1 MAREEYGQTW
11 WGEQWLKALTKIDY
25 ANRIPRG
32 KSYARK
38 GLVKDINI
46 DKGEIHAKVQGSRPK
61 PYKVALSMAP
71 ISDATLGQFFD
82 KVMAYP
88 TIISKFHNGKIDPL
102 LLDISKEL
110 GIKLFPDAA
119 RDMNMSCSCP
129 DSAVPCKHIAA
140 ALYKV
145 CGDIDNDPF
154 TLFKFRNIDL
164 VKALDE
170 RGLTL
175 TQTEVAQVPTIDD
188 FYMQVESKLAD
199 KVLKTADIDY
209 TTLTHKHHE
218 VIKLLENT
226 PPFFTK
232 GNFRDVYSKNLLQIS
247 KLAAKIT
254 FQPEEL
260 QDYVP
265 HQAYFVDYDTEVAIS
280 WIDKKLII
288 GGIDLYHLY
297 NISAATLALY
307 HPSVGHFYT
316 LTEMALQL
324 ISKGLI
330 FPKIIKSD
338 NKYGIVWQ
346 ALILDNDVKNMILG
360 WPNVYP
366 IQDKTGKK
374 IGTLGTISAMVT
386 HLVNSLYRK
395 DKEDDMMTDIFFGGE
410 IYAFNGLSE
419 KSIPNSIQ
427 NWLKL
432 FEWDL
437 GSLQPL
443 FEVNEEPQDLFSID
457 IKIIDAEK
465 NIRTPEPFS
474 TFIKKTTDAAKLHD
488 IYKDLDLLSIYMA
501 GISDFINSKGS
512 RAITYDSTAFVDFLF
527 NIKPIMALLDIQVSL
542 PKSLKQLIRPKASGK
557 ISSSGS
563 GVSTG
568 IVGLSSI
575 LNFDWKVSLGD
586 QLVDVSAFQKI
597 VSEAGKL
604 IKYQGQY
611 IYINEAELA
620 ALQKKLSAKESLS
633 KIEILQT
640 ALSGDFDGAPIELTD
655 DVKKIIKELNT
666 TKNIDVPSSIV
677 ATLRPY
683 QVNGYSWL
691 VKNARIGVGSIIA
704 DDMGLGKTLQVITF
718 LTYLHQNKW
727 LDDRQALVIVP
738 TSLLPNWE
746 NEINKFSPTL
756 TSYSYYDNNRDLK
769 AAKKCQVVITTYGL
783 VRTDINKFKTHDWE
797 VVIIDE
803 AQNIKNPTSQQTKA
817 IKSLKAN
824 HHVAM
829 SGTPVENRLMDYWSV
844 MDFANSGLLSNKTSF
859 SKVFEKPIM
868 KERDHKAISKFKKI
882 TGPFLMRRMKT
893 DKSIINDLPDKVV
906 QDRYSVLTQSQ
917 AAIYQQVVN
926 ESMAIINSE
935 NIDDS
940 KSKFKKQGLVLQL
953 ILALKQI
960 CNHPTQFLKSGN
972 TDIDLSGKSRMLI
985 DTLESIIEAD
995 EKVLIF
1001 TQFKEMGD
1009 LLCAQIKDTFN
1020 IQPIWLHGA
1029 ISLNERKKMVEDFQQ
1044 LANKK
1049 IMILSLKAGG
1059 TGLNLTAANHVI
1071 HYDLWWNPAVEAQ
1084 ATDRAFRIGQ
1094 KKNVIVHRF
1103 ISKNTF
1109 EEKINLLINSKKDLA
1124 DMTVNTGEKW
1134 IGELNNQE
1142 IEALFSI
1149 SG

>member
-11 WGEQWLKALTKIDY
+11 WGEQWLNALTKIDY

-38 GLVKDINI
+38 GLVK
-46 DKGEIHAKVQGSRPK
+46 EIGLANGKIMAKVQGSKPK
-61 PYKVALSMAP
+61 PYTVSLSMTK
-71 ISDATLGQFFD
+71 ISDNILTQFFD
-82 KVMAYP
+82 KIMNYP
-88 TIISKFHNGKIDPL
+88 SIISKLNNGKIDPT

-110 GIKLFPDAA
+110 GMKLFPDTAH
-119 RDMNMSCSCP
+119 DMNMSCSCP

-140 ALYKV
+140 TLYKV
-145 CGDIDNDPF
+145 CSDIDNDPF
-154 TLFKFRNIDL
+154 TLFKFRNIEL
-164 VKALDE
+164 LKELNK

-175 TQTEVAQVPTIDD
+175 VENQESQIPAIDD
-188 FYMQVESKLAD
+188 FYGKMDHKDSTKDRE
-199 KVLKTADIDY
+199 ADIDY
-209 TTLTHKHHE
+209 TKLSNRHHE
-218 VIKLLENT
+218 VIKLLEDT

-232 GNFRDVYSKNLLQIS
+232 GNFKDVYSKSLLQIS
-247 KLAAKIT
+247 KVAAKIT
-254 FQPEEL
+254 FLPEEL
-260 QDYVP
+260 NE
-265 HQAYFVDYDTEVAIS
+265 FVKHEVYAVNYDTEVVMT
-280 WIDKKLII
+280 WYDKKLSVS
-288 GGIDLYHLY
+288 GIDLYHLY
-297 NISAATLALY
+297 TISPATLGLY

-316 LTEMALQL
+316 LIEIALQL
-324 ISKGLI
+324 ISKGLVY
-330 FPKIIKSD
+330 PKIIQSD
-338 NKYGIVWQ
+338 GMYGIVWQ
-346 ALILDNDVKNMILG
+346 ALILDSDVKDMILDFS
-360 WPNVYP
+360 N
-366 IQDKTGKK
+366 IFSIRDKSGKFLDR
-374 IGTLGTISAMVT
+374 LGSISAIIT
-386 HLVNSLYRK
+386 HLINCFHRGT
-395 DKEDDMMTDIFFGGE
+395 KEDDLMSDIFFGGKT
-410 IYAFNGLSE
+410 YAFDGLSE
-419 KSIPNSIQ
+419 KSMPNSIQ

-437 GSLQPL
+437 GTLQPL
-443 FEVNEEPQDLFSID
+443 FEVHEESGDSFSID
-457 IKIIDAEK
+457 IKIIDTEN

-474 TFIKKTTDAAKLHD
+474 KFIRKTNDTVKQHA
-488 IYKDLDLLSIYMA
+488 IYRDLDLLSIYMA

-512 RAITYDSTAFVDFLF
+512 RVITYDSKDFVDFLF

-542 PKSLKQLIRPKASGK
+542 PKSLKHLIKPKASGK
-557 ISSSGS
+557 ISSSSS
-563 GVSTG
+563 GVSKG

-586 QLVDVSAFQKI
+586 QFVEVKDFYRI
-597 VSEAGKL
+597 VAEAGKL

-611 IYINEAELA
+611 IYITETELA
-620 ALQKKLSAKESLS
+620 ALQKRLLAKESLS

-640 ALSGDFDGAPIELTD
+640 ALSGEYEGAPIELTD
-655 DVKKIIKELNT
+655 EVKSIIKELNT
-666 TKNIDVPSSIV
+666 TRNIAVPSSIQ

-691 VKNARIGVGSIIA
+691 VKNAKIGVGSIIA

-718 LTYLHQNKW
+718 ITYLHQNKW
-727 LDDRQALVIVP
+727 LEDKPALVVVP

-746 NEINKFSPTL
+746 NEIKKFSPGLKT
-756 TSYSYYDNNRDLK
+756 YAYYDNNRNIK
-769 AAKKCQVVITTYGL
+769 EAKKCQAVITTYGL
-783 VRTDINKFKTHDWE
+783 IRTDINTFKTHDWE
-797 VVIIDE
+797 VIIIDE
-803 AQNIKNPTSQQTKA
+803 AQNIKNPISQQTKA

-824 HHVAM
+824 HHIAM

-844 MDFANSGLLSNKTSF
+844 MDFANSGLLMNKTSF

-868 KERDHKAISKFKKI
+868 KERDHKAVNKFKKI
-882 TGPFLMRRMKT
+882 TEPFLLRRMKT

-906 QDRYSVLTQSQ
+906 QDRFSVLTPSQ

-935 NIDDS
+935 KLDDS
-940 KSKFKKQGLVLQL
+940 KSKFKRQGLVLQL

-960 CNHPTQFLKSGN
+960 CNHPTQFLKSGHN
-972 TDIDLSGKSRMLI
+972 DISLSGKSMMLI
-985 DTLESIIEAD
+985 DTLESIIDAN

-1009 LLCAQIKDTFN
+1009 MLCEQIKDAFN
-1020 IQPIWLHGA
+1020 IKPIWLHGG
-1029 ISLNERKKMVEDFQQ
+1029 ISLNERKKMVEDFQN

-1071 HYDLWWNPAVEAQ
+1071 QYDLWWNPAVEAQ

-1103 ISKNTF
+1103 ITKNTF

-1134 IGELNNQE
+1134 IGELSKQE
-1142 IEALFSI
+1142 MEALFSI
-1149 SG
+1149 SD